1 MSNVKDIKS
10 EIQKSDFHWNNPD
23 KLPTQWLEGAFHGNG
38 RLGSVVDFEES
49 KGKRYLH
56 LELGFNEVYD
66 RRTESHRNLA
76 NQYDSPRLPIGFL
89 RYECS
94 GKIRSFQMHTD
105 LYRAMTEVCLVTEE
119 ERIQCNFYVCAKNQM
134 IVLEQEE
141 GDIGKWEFFPEK
153 AISPRQSYGILHQE
167 EFRINR
173 NYRENPEPQVL
184 EKDDEIICVQKLDN
198 DYRTVTFG
206 KRQGHAL
213 FFTIRQARNLAWEKV
228 RAELCAE
235 METEYRREHLNWWED
250 YYAISGITVPDPQ
263 IQAFYWRQVYK
274 LGSAVRGD
282 GNVLDNQ
289 GPWLFPTPWPGT
301 WWNLNVQ
308 LSYWPL
314 YTANRLDQAK
324 SLNRHLLRHYQDL
337 IDNVPEEYQYDSAGI
352 GTASTWNLKAK
363 VNNPLKKGGQS
374 FCELGNLTWVLHD
387 CWLYYRMTMDKT
399 AVQELIYP
407 LLTRAVNY
415 YLHFIKKEN
424 GKWHLPPTD
433 SPEYGEKCEDC
444 NYDLALL
451 KWGCT
456 TLLECVQ
463 MLGVTD
469 EKERV
474 WRDICENLTDFPV
487 DETGYMIGKDLPYR
501 KSHRH
506 FSHLMMH
513 IPLYLVNRDNSDS
526 WDLVKCSIE
535 HWFSYK
541 GDILGF
547 SYVGASLLCSAY
559 QKGNLALEHIRLL
572 LHNHITV
579 NSMYAEAGPVIE
591 TPLAGMECI
600 QQLLLQSWG
609 GKVRVFPAMPD
620 EWRDASFWNLA
631 AQGGF
636 LVSAS
641 YKNGR
646 TEWIQIKS
654 RTDAVCTVECDMEK
668 ATISFDG
675 RNYREILFRK
685 QYELKLKEG
694 ETVYIRQ

>member
-1 MSNVKDIKS
+1 MSDMNRVKAMIN
-10 EIQKSDFHWNNPD
+10 ESDFHWSNPD
-23 KLPTQWLEGAFHGNG
+23 KLPMQWLEGAFHGNG
-38 RLGSVVDFEES
+38 RLGSVVYFDETEE
-49 KGKRYLH
+49 KRYLH
-56 LELGFNEVYD
+56 VELGCNEVYD
-66 RRTESHRNLA
+66 RRQS
-76 NQYDSPRLPIGFL
+76 DSPRLPIGFL

-94 GKIRSFQMHTD
+94 GKILDFKMHTD
-105 LYRAMTEVCLVTEE
+105 LYHAITEVRLVTEQE
-119 ERIQCNFYVCAKNQM
+119 QIRCNFYVCARNQ
-134 IVLEQEE
+134 IIILEQEE
-141 GDIGKWEFFPEK
+141 GNIEKWEFIPAK
-153 AISPRQSYGILHQE
+153 AMSPRQLYGIEHQE

-173 NYRENPEPQVL
+173 NYRENPDPQIM
-184 EKDDEIICVQKLDN
+184 ETEDEIICIQNLDN
-198 DYRTVTFG
+198 DYRTVTVG
-206 KRQGHAL
+206 KRQDHVLA
-213 FFTIRQARNLAWEKV
+213 FTIRQSRNLIWEKV
-228 RAELCAE
+228 REELCSE
-235 METEYRREHLNWWED
+235 MGKEYLKEHIKWWEA
-250 YYAISGITVPDPQ
+250 YYAISGIAIPDPQ

-274 LGSAVRGD
+274 LGSAVRED
-282 GNVLDNQ
+282 SNVLDNQ
-289 GPWLFPTPWPGT
+289 GPWLFNTPWPGT

-314 YTANRLDQAK
+314 YTSNRLEQAR
-324 SLNRHLLRHYQDL
+324 SLNSHLLRYYQDL
-337 IDNVPEEYQYDSAGI
+337 INNVPEEYQYDSAGI
-352 GTASTWNLKAK
+352 GTSSTWNLKSK
-363 VNNPLKKGGQS
+363 VNNPLQEGGQS
-374 FCELGNLTWVLHD
+374 FYELGNLTWVLHD

-399 AVQELIYP
+399 VLQELIYP
-407 LLTRAVNY
+407 LLKRAVNY
-415 YLHFIKKEN
+415 YLHFVKKEN

-451 KWGCT
+451 KWGCI

-463 MLGVTD
+463 ILGITD
-469 EKERV
+469 EKESI
-474 WRDICENLTDFPV
+474 WRDICENLTDYPM

-526 WDLVKCSIE
+526 WDLVRRSIE

-559 QKGNLALEHIRLL
+559 QKGDLALAHIRSLL
-572 LHNHITV
+572 NNHVTI

-609 GKVRVFPAMPD
+609 GKVRVFPAMPE
-620 EWRDASFWNLA
+620 EWQDASFENLA

-636 LVSAS
+636 VVSAS

-654 RTDAVCTVECDMEK
+654 LTDTECTVECDMTK
-668 ATISFDG
+668 AEISFDG
-675 RNYREILFRK
+675 KNYTETDIQKL
-685 QYELKLKEG
+685 YHLKINAG
-694 ETVYIRQ
+694 ETFFVRNTLYL